1 MWCTAY
7 CATVQYLNVRGVVTV
22 VTLPGP
28 HSIEA
33 PDHLPTQVTP
43 GGVVGA
49 HLGQVGMGLEVVG
62 EKGLAVVGDGGW
74 KLWVM
79 RGWKLWGMRG
89 WMLWVMRGWQ
99 M

>member
-1 MWCTAY
+1 MWSIQCSVQY
-7 CATVQYLNVRGVVTV
+7 TVQYLNVRGVVTV

-49 HLGQVGMGLEVVG
+49 HLGQVGMGHG
-62 EKGLAVVGDGGW
+62 A
-74 KLWVM
+74 
-79 RGWKLWGMRG
+79 WGMG
-89 WMLWVMRGWQ
+89 HGSCE
-99 M
+99 